1 MICLGSAALP
11 AQNRP
16 SQLKS
21 AAQTAIGEQ
30 AFGLMRRHGPRQPLA
45 KLRQRRQGAIAELGE
60 AMGEQQGGPWTKA
73 KLWKKTRRL
82 RRQQPKGKEVKD
94 LRVKN

>member
-1 MICLGSAALP
+1 
-11 AQNRP
+11 
-16 SQLKS
+16 
-21 AAQTAIGEQ
+21 
-30 AFGLMRRHGPRQPLA
+30 MRRHGPQPPWA
-45 KLRQRRQGAIAELGE
+45 KLLHRRQGAIAELGA

-82 RRQQPKGKEVKD
+82 RRQQPKGKEVKG